1 MPQTV
6 FIADL
11 HLSDSTPELNRL
23 FIQALDDW
31 QGRVDALYILG
42 DLFEAWLGDDAA
54 DGAALAAAARL
65 KAFSAETPVY
75 FICGNR
81 DFLVGRRYA
90 ERAGFTILPEQYAV
104 SLYGKRYLLSHGDEM
119 CTADTGYQRFRRLM
133 RCPIVQKLLLSL
145 PLALRRKIAAKMRQ
159 KSRQIQNRR
168 GYVPAADV
176 TESGVQAAFTAHPG
190 CSALIHG
197 HTHRP
202 DIHRHQVHGQ
212 TVERYVVPD
221 WYGNEGGY
229 LAVSPQG
236 AEMKK
241 LALRQ
246 T

>member
-90 ERAGFTILPEQYAV
+90 ERAGFTICPSNTPYR
-104 SLYGKRYLLSHGDEM
+104 S
-119 CTADTGYQRFRRLM
+119 TANAI
-133 RCPIVQKLLLSL
+133 C
-145 PLALRRKIAAKMRQ
+145 
-159 KSRQIQNRR
+159 
-168 GYVPAADV
+168 
-176 TESGVQAAFTAHPG
+176 
-190 CSALIHG
+190 
-197 HTHRP
+197 
-202 DIHRHQVHGQ
+202 
-212 TVERYVVPD
+212 
-221 WYGNEGGY
+221 
-229 LAVSPQG
+229 
-236 AEMKK
+236 
-241 LALRQ
+241 
-246 T
+246 

>member
-1 MPQTV
+1 M

-168 GYVPAADV
+168 GYV
-176 TESGVQAAFTAHPG
+176 QAAFAAHPG

-202 DIHRHQVHGQ
+202 DIHHHQVQGQ
-212 TVERYVVPD
+212 TVERYVLPD
-221 WYGNEGGY
+221 WYGSEGGY

-241 LALRQ
+241 LTLRQ

>member
-90 ERAGFTILPEQYAV
+90 ERTGFTILPEQYAV

-159 KSRQIQNRR
+159 KSR
-168 GYVPAADV
+168 
-176 TESGVQAAFTAHPG
+176 
-190 CSALIHG
+190 

-202 DIHRHQVHGQ
+202 DIHHHQVQGQ
-212 TVERYVVPD
+212 TVERYVLPD
-221 WYGNEGGY
+221 WYGSEGGY

-241 LALRQ
+241 LTLRQ